1 MNVAACAVERRRKV
15 NVRSSMRVL
24 VGRNIVG
31 VLVGYSYG
39 LQPLWVLY
47 SGL

>member
-1 MNVAACAVERRRKV
+1 MNVAACAVEKRRV
-15 NVRSSMRVL
+15 EVRSSMRVL